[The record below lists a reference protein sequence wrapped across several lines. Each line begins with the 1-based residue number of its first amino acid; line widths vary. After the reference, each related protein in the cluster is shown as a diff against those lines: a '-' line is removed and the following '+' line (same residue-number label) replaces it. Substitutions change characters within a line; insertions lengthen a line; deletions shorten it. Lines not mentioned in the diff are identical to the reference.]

1 MAEIKITKISGNIH
15 KFETACSKCR
25 KNISF
30 TKIVPKLVHVTY
42 ICPHCKTEITEV
54 FDLDEYNTHVGE
66 GMQFESQVRDLS
78 IGKVGWKMKMLK
90 HIRSGKKCS

>member
-30 TKIVPKLVHVTY
+30 TKIVPKLVHITY

-54 FDLDEYNTHVGE
+54 FDLDEYNAHVGE